1 MTQEERLTRYDRM
14 RYTKDS
20 LASTLVLLAIV
31 LDALYFV
38 SIYQSDI
45 GSYYYNWAIGASII
59 YNLVFLLAA
68 FLCSEG
74 VKNRTRGYEIPLALI
89 GVMQF
94 VRIFWLP
101 AKAYAA
107 TVVISGEEIAV
118 MKPGQYLY
126 VVACLAV
133 SGALCLAA
141 AVLSGIHNA
150 TLARYLR
157 SMENKTA

>member
-1 MTQEERLTRYDRM
+1 MTQEERLTKYDRM
-14 RYTKDS
+14 RYTKNS

-38 SIYQSDI
+38 SIYQSDV

-74 VKNRTRGYEIPLALI
+74 VKNRTRGYEIPLLVI
-89 GVMQF
+89 GIMQF

-101 AKAYAA
+101 AKAYASV
-107 TVVISGEEIAV
+107 VVISGEELAV
-118 MKPGQYLY
+118 MTQQQHLY
-126 VVACLAV
+126 VVACLV
-133 SGALCLAA
+133 ISGVLCLAA
-141 AVLSGIHNA
+141 AVISGIQNA